1 MQAQKNTDQRIQAQL
16 GCNQTT
22 RNRLHSVPKTVRA
35 YLRNSLSDWQE
46 FVRHP
51 IFLSSISIS
60 CLYFTVLGFDGIMIS
75 YLKSVS
81 YTDPFIAGMRGLNV
95 LTGLMGTIAMP
106 FLEGKLGLVR
116 AGNWSIW

>member
-1 MQAQKNTDQRIQAQL
+1 MYICDT
-16 GCNQTT
+16 
-22 RNRLHSVPKTVRA
+22 
-35 YLRNSLSDWQE
+35 LSDWRE
-46 FVRHP
+46 FVEHP

-60 CLYFTVLGFDGIMIS
+60 CLYFTVLGFDGVMIS

-95 LTGLMGTIAMP
+95 VTGLMGTMAMP
-106 FLEGKLGLVR
+106 FLERRIGLVR